1 MIAGC
6 KENAAASAKL
16 SGCRTYRTAAS
27 LIAARTGRPN
37 GQLDPQERIW
47 AETGRLPLPRDKKP
61 GQKAGSRR
69 TARPSHCS
77 PFRARPG
84 EAYIL
89 RIGRQ
94 QPDSCSAS
102 TTSAR
107 QRRRARQYAWWGSA
121 WPTHPAGRRRQG
133 VVAGAAEAACGAERQ
148 AVQGQRSHLRRCG
161 MAVQWCRTDSPA
173 GSTGR
178 PSSRCCR
185 AAGAMASLP
194 QPLLAAPLL
203 AGAAA
208 PHLSPGR
215 RPVARA
221 GAACAGRWCRLLV
234 PPCAP
239 RNLGPH
245 PERQQKRARRGAR
258 PAQGSQL
265 GEAGLFG

>member
-185 AAGAMASLP
+185 AAGAMGVAPPAPPRCSTPRRRCCAASL
-194 QPLLAAPLL
+194 
-203 AGAAA
+203 
-208 PHLSPGR
+208 
-215 RPVARA
+215 
-221 GAACAGRWCRLLV
+221 
-234 PPCAP
+234 
-239 RNLGPH
+239 
-245 PERQQKRARRGAR
+245 AR
-258 PAQGSQL
+258 PAPSRPSRRRMRWPVVPPPRPPLRSPQPWPAPRAAA
-265 GEAGLFG
+265 EAGTTGR